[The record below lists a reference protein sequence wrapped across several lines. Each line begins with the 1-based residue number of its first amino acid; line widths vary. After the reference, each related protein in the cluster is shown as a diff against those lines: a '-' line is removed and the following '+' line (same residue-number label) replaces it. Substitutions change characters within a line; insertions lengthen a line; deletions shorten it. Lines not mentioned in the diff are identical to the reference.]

1 LEVNFWGLVA
11 AIILAGL
18 AYLLNRV
25 VSQAPTPVVHYS
37 DLKDVQ
43 QSNWKVRLSR
53 WTKPLFFTAL
63 AFFLAALANPHF
75 YIQKEASAIINPQ
88 RNPTEGIAIY
98 LALDQSGSMSEKIN
112 RTQTKIDLVKTV
124 SSEFVKQRPDDLIG
138 LIFFA
143 RTAQVTAPL
152 TLDHQAILNELAK
165 FHNVNNQEDDGT
177 AIGYA
182 IFKAANLIAATKH
195 YANDLIGKGQAAY
208 DIKNSILV
216 VVTDGLQDPSLLDE
230 GNRLRFMS
238 LEEAAGFAKEQ
249 GVKVYLINVDPQFN
263 SAQYEPHR
271 KLMKRITELTGGRFY
286 LLDTST
292 SLNQVFADINKLEK
306 SKIVD
311 PLLNQGLSKEEQP
324 NLYRKVMLYPY
335 LLAMGLFLLGSLLLL
350 NTSFLRKIP

>member
-1 LEVNFWGLVA
+1 MEVSFWGLITA
-11 AIILAGL
+11 LTLAVL
-18 AYLLNRV
+18 AYALSKIAFRK
-25 VSQAPTPVVHYS
+25 PTPVVHF
-37 DLKDVQ
+37 
-43 QSNWKVRLSR
+43 SNLQGIQGESWKVRLSR
-53 WTKPLFFTAL
+53 KTNSLFYLSL
-63 AFFLAALANPHF
+63 ACFLVALANPHF
-75 YIQKEASAIINPQ
+75 YSEKESLGVIDPQ

-98 LALDQSGSMSEKIN
+98 LALDQSGSMSEKVN
-112 RTQTKIDLVKTV
+112 RAKTKIDLVKSV

-143 RTAQVTAPL
+143 RTAQVVAPL
-152 TLDHQAILNELAK
+152 TLDHQAILKELSTL
-165 FHNVNNQEDDGT
+165 NYVQNSEDDGT

-195 YANDLIGKGQAAY
+195 YAQDLAERGKLAY
-208 DIKNSILV
+208 EIKNAILV
-216 VVTDGLQDPSLLDE
+216 VVTDGLQDPSAKDE

-238 LEEAAGFAKEQ
+238 LDEAAQFAKEQ

-271 KLMKRITELTGGRFY
+271 KLYKRITELTGGRFY
-286 LLDTST
+286 LLDATT
-292 SLNQVFADINKLEK
+292 SLDHVFDDINKLEK

-324 NLYRKVMLYPY
+324 NRYRLITLYPY
-335 LLAMGLFLLGSLLLL
+335 LLGLGLFLLGLVLFL